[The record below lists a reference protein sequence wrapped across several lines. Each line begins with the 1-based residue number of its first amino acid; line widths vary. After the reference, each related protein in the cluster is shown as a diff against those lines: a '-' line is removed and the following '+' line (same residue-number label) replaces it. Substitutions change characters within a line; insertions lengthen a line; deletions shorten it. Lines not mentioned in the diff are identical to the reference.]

1 MWASTLKRGEGVN
14 FSETMQPDIPF
25 CDSDMEQWALADG
38 EEVFEVSVSDH
49 SESASS
55 DRWEELTLPTSGDG
69 GLRVED
75 FPRIDAFDF
84 SGQSHF
90 DWDPGYAGEALE
102 DLPQIFFPN
111 GLVEG
116 GNAASDSSASKKKKL
131 SRGGEGGE
139 RRKGIPW
146 TEDEHKLFL
155 QGLERFGKGDWRS
168 ISRTFVTSR
177 TPTQVASHAQKYF
190 IRLHSVNKDKR
201 RSSIHD
207 ITSANIKLS
216 TGPLLPVSAPAR
228 KSISS
233 QGGLAVK
240 LSGVSKARKPQ
251 AAVSTPDLSL
261 KA

>member
-1 MWASTLKRGEGVN
+1 MWASTLKREEGTI
-14 FSETMQPDIPF
+14 FSEGMQPDAPF

-38 EEVFEVSVSDH
+38 EEVFDVAVSDH

-55 DRWEELTLPTSGDG
+55 DRWEELTLPTPGDG

-75 FPRIDAFDF
+75 FARMDGFDF
-84 SGQSHF
+84 SGQSQF
-90 DWDPGYAGEALE
+90 DWDPGYAGEALA
-102 DLPQIFFPN
+102 DLPQMYFSNSLP
-111 GLVEG
+111 EG
-116 GNAASDSSASKKKKL
+116 VAAACDTGSKKKK
-131 SRGGEGGE
+131 SCRGSEGGE
-139 RRKGIPW
+139 RRKGTPW
-146 TEDEHKLFL
+146 TEEEHKLFL

-207 ITSANIKLS
+207 ITSANIKVCA
-216 TGPLLPVSAPAR
+216 GPPQPLSAPS
-228 KSISS
+228 KKNLSP
-233 QGGLAVK
+233 QGGPAVK
-240 LSGVSKARKPQ
+240 FSSVSKSRRPQ
-251 AAVSTPDLSL
+251 APVAASEHSL